1 MITWI
6 LDKHV
11 DRVRNAPTPFF
22 EGALKRNHI
31 VHGLRDSLLP
41 KPVDLTG
48 IELSGPTIVRG
59 SHGFV
64 NYVQKELN
72 PLPGGFTH
80 PTNFQMTTYIPIMK
94 EFCLNDDFGIIEYG
108 TFNNHSVYYTHL
120 GTQPVFVK
128 PLEDLKKFSGVVVNP
143 KQTIKEAHI
152 EKYGK
157 WIEPNDDCKIIIT
170 GIKKVIDEYRVVVV
184 NGKAITMS
192 TYDSQPIIKLS
203 VMEFVNEATQ
213 VWNPAAVYVVD
224 IAKTPNGNKI
234 VEYNQFST
242 SEMYAC
248 DQEKIIDALEN
259 HLSILNH
266 YI

>member
-128 PLEDLKKFSGVVVNP
+128 PLEDLKKLHYVNSITYAIYTNQHFWKEKLLNDFP
-143 KQTIKEAHI
+143 FITIKI
-152 EKYGK
+152 NKYPLIDLNQLYNYK
-157 WIEPNDDCKIIIT
+157 KIINYLC
-170 GIKKVIDEYRVVVV
+170 K
-184 NGKAITMS
+184 
-192 TYDSQPIIKLS
+192 
-203 VMEFVNEATQ
+203 
-213 VWNPAAVYVVD
+213 
-224 IAKTPNGNKI
+224 
-234 VEYNQFST
+234 
-242 SEMYAC
+242 
-248 DQEKIIDALEN
+248 
-259 HLSILNH
+259 
-266 YI
+266 